1 MKRSALLTIHSVS
14 GLFAGLFILLM
25 SLSGAALVWHEELDR
40 LQFPAFQSP
49 ANTPVCGIDSCY
61 RTLHRN
67 YPGAQISSCVLPE
80 NASQPYQFTL
90 YDSSYFNGSR
100 PMQVF
105 LHRQTA
111 ALIGTRGGSKDA
123 AQNFMSWLS
132 AFHNS
137 FHAGK
142 TGEWLLGF
150 FALVFLLSLL
160 TGFVLFRKQIGPVL
174 LFRRGVYRIG
184 NLHQLIGIYALLFN
198 LVIAFS
204 GFWMQRYVF
213 KKSFYAASVPYKAI
227 LTASPPASFPI
238 DSALGAIAK
247 VYPDFTPAV
256 IYFAQS
262 ENGKTAV
269 YGSRNSNS
277 FIHSKKYA
285 DRIVLDSAGGIAK
298 TAFVTD
304 ISPADRYDI
313 INAQVHYGR
322 YGGWLVKLLYT
333 LLGLSGAALSITG
346 FLLWL
351 RKKKGKQY

>member
-49 ANTPVCGIDSCY
+49 ANTPLCGIDSCY
-61 RTLHRN
+61 RALQRN

-80 NASQPYQFTL
+80 NASQPYQFTI

-100 PMQVF
+100 SMQVF
-105 LHRQTA
+105 LHPQTA
-111 ALIGTRGGSKDA
+111 ALLGTRGGSKDPA
-123 AQNFMSWLS
+123 KNFMSWLS

-160 TGFVLFRKQIGPVL
+160 TGFVLFRKQIGSVL
-174 LFRRGVYRIG
+174 LFRRGVYRMS

-213 KKSFYAASVPYKAI
+213 KKSFYAASVPYTPYSKPR
-227 LTASPPASFPI
+227 PPHLSKWIVHWAP
-238 DSALGAIAK
+238 LGRS
-247 VYPDFTPAV
+247 TP
-256 IYFAQS
+256 
-262 ENGKTAV
+262 
-269 YGSRNSNS
+269 
-277 FIHSKKYA
+277 
-285 DRIVLDSAGGIAK
+285 VL
-298 TAFVTD
+298 
-304 ISPADRYDI
+304 
-313 INAQVHYGR
+313 H
-322 YGGWLVKLLYT
+322 
-333 LLGLSGAALSITG
+333 
-346 FLLWL
+346 L
-351 RKKKGKQY
+351 R